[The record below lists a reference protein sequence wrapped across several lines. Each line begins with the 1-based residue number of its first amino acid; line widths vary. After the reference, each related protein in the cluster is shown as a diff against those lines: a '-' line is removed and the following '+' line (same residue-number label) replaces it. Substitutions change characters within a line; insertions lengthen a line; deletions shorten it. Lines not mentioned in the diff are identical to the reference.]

1 MAHGDYGTDYAGVR
15 SDGVNI
21 RIVNVTRESEYLR
34 RQRLFRACFGNSP
47 EPTRITFDQLYE
59 TLAHGEPGE
68 YILLGA

>member
-1 MAHGDYGTDYAGVR
+1 MTALPTEILRTTDGT
-15 SDGVNI
+15 
-21 RIVNVTRESEYLR
+21 VNVTRESEWK
-34 RQRLFRACFGNSP
+34 RQGRFMRTCFSNQP